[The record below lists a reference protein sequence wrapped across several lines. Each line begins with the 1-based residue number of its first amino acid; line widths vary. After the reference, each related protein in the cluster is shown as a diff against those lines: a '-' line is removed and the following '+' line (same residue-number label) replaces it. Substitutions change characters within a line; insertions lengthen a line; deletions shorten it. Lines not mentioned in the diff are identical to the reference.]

1 MNAASQSLK
10 GTACN
15 AASPSPRGH
24 ILSSVVLTT
33 STSTSTFTFTSTS
46 SVLVS
51 TLFVLVQATGHQL
64 QVLCWFV
71 PLSRAAAYCV
81 LLVVL
86 VHWWTNHLE
95 VGEVV
100 KVQRGER
107 LLLIGA

>member
-24 ILSSVVLTT
+24 ILSSVVLT
-33 STSTSTFTFTSTS
+33 TFTSTS